1 MPTNKILVTG
11 GAGFIGSHMAAC
23 VKRAGYVPVILD
35 DFSTGHRLACADL
48 EVIEGSIHD
57 SALLAQ
63 VFAAHDFSAVMH
75 FASFIQV
82 GESVSD
88 PAKYYFNNVSGTLT
102 LLQAMLKAQVKY
114 FIFSSSAAVYGEPL
128 YTPIDEKHP
137 LKPINPYGHSKQ
149 IIEQVLRDYALAYD
163 FKFCA
168 LRYFNAAGADADNSL
183 GECHDPET
191 HLIPLVLQVAN
202 HERKFITVFGN
213 DYATGDGTCVRDYIH
228 VKDLCSAH
236 WLALQGLWNGA
247 ESMSYNLG
255 TGTGYSVQEVIEMAR
270 TVTGMTIPVVQGK
283 RRSGDP
289 ADLVADATLAMQEL
303 GWQPKFSD
311 LKTIV
316 NDAWKFYCKSTVAE

>member
-1 MPTNKILVTG
+1 
-11 GAGFIGSHMAAC
+11 
-23 VKRAGYVPVILD
+23 
-35 DFSTGHRLACADL
+35 
-48 EVIEGSIHD
+48 
-57 SALLAQ
+57 
-63 VFAAHDFSAVMH
+63 
-75 FASFIQV
+75 
-82 GESVSD
+82 
-88 PAKYYFNNVSGTLT
+88 
-102 LLQAMLKAQVKY
+102 
-114 FIFSSSAAVYGEPL
+114 
-128 YTPIDEKHP
+128 
-137 LKPINPYGHSKQ
+137 
-149 IIEQVLRDYALAYD
+149 
-163 FKFCA
+163 
-168 LRYFNAAGADADNSL
+168 
-183 GECHDPET
+183 
-191 HLIPLVLQVAN
+191 VLQVAN